1 MSSSGTHRRDQ
12 RRRLVVSESLA
23 TVVSNPQNAG
33 DVQRTAPYSPQA
45 DPDRQRSIA
54 SFLPVSR
61 GPFFVACVTSIGLP
75 AILLTAGIFFPEQS
89 AGQFESSITAT
100 RAMIDPAQGAPLI
113 EWISGIQ
120 ILVASLVA
128 ISIRGMRRHRLDDY
142 CGRFR
147 AWSWMASLLV
157 VASLNANTSCGRIVG
172 HFLDNVTGITLGPNG
187 LGWWLAVSATA
198 LGVISLWA
206 ILPLHSRRWSG
217 IWVSCA
223 CTAWLGAGVCEWFSQ
238 SIAMQSV
245 SQAVWAVGS
254 GLMLIA
260 MLTSARG
267 VILEIRGIATPRAKK
282 ESKNSPLPTSTESIP
297 FKENP
302 VDDDPQISEDSTSPF
317 PISDSETMEPEK
329 TRDTSW
335 NDSEETAENDA
346 HPQLSR
352 VERKRLKRL
361 ARMKRSA

>member
-100 RAMIDPAQGAPLI
+100 RAMIDPPNLPRR
-113 EWISGIQ
+113 
-120 ILVASLVA
+120 
-128 ISIRGMRRHRLDDY
+128 SIKEG
-142 CGRFR
+142 GRQT
-147 AWSWMASLLV
+147 
-157 VASLNANTSCGRIVG
+157 LNP
-172 HFLDNVTGITLGPNG
+172 FLDNVTGITLGPNG